1 MNPHLLSLQ
10 AYPFERL
17 KRLFAG
23 VTPNNKYSPINLS
36 IGEPKHATPNLIR
49 DTLLFSCST
58 LANYPTTAGSPE
70 LRSALA
76 DWLKR
81 RYRLAKLDPET
92 QVLPVLGSREA
103 LFAFAQAIVDPSR
116 TGAAVVMT
124 NPFYQIYEGA
134 TLLAGALPYYV
145 NHTADNAYVPQWQQL
160 PEQVWQCTQLLY
172 ICSPDNPTG
181 RVLGLE
187 QWKELFACSDRYGFI
202 IAADEC
208 YAEIYFDEA
217 KPPLGVLDAAQQ
229 LGRSDFRRIMSFGS
243 LSKRS
248 NAPGLR
254 SGYVA
259 GDAELIKAFLLYRTY
274 HGSAMSGIVAAAS
287 IAAWKDEQ
295 HVKENRQKYA
305 DKFSA
310 LAPQL
315 EAHLPVRRPD
325 AAFYLWAKTP
335 FDDTDFARDLYQQYN
350 VTVLPGSYL
359 GRQAHG
365 QNPGQGFVRIALV
378 AEFAECATAIERLI
392 EFCRKL

>member
-1 MNPHLLSLQ
+1 MNPHLHSLQ

-36 IGEPKHATPNLIR
+36 IGEPKHATPSLIR
-49 DTLLFSCST
+49 DALLSSYAT
-58 LANYPTTAGSPE
+58 LANYPTTAGSSE

-76 DWLKR
+76 NWLKR
-81 RYRLAKLDPET
+81 RYHLAQIDPDT
-92 QVLPVLGSREA
+92 QALPVLGSREA
-103 LFAFAQAIVDPSR
+103 LFAFAQAIIDPSR
-116 TGAAVVMT
+116 TGAAVVLT

-134 TLLAGALPYYV
+134 ALLAGALPYYI
-145 NHTADNAYVPQWQQL
+145 NQTADNAYVPQLQQL
-160 PEQVWQCTQLLY
+160 PEQVWQRTQLLY

-181 RVLGLE
+181 RVLTLE
-187 QWKELFACSDRYGFI
+187 QWGKLFACSDRYGFI

-229 LGRSDFRRIMSFGS
+229 LGRSDFRRIVSFGS

-259 GDAELIKAFLLYRTY
+259 GDAELIQAFLLYRTY

-310 LAPQL
+310 LVPQL
-315 EAHLPVRRPD
+315 EAHLPVSRPD

-335 FDDTDFARDLYQQYN
+335 FDDIDFARDLYQQYN

-378 AEFAECATAIERLI
+378 AEFSECATAIERLI
-392 EFCRKL
+392 DFCRKL